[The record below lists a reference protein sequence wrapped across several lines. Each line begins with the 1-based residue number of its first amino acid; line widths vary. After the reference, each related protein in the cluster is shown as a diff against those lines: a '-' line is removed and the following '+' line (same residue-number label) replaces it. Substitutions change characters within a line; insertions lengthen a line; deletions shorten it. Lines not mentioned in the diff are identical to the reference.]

1 MDICLYY
8 RIPEISL
15 AEWQAF
21 DMSHLSKSPELMG
34 HMAYHLALE
43 NLEYKAVPNSKA
55 VIPDKCYF
63 MKPIIYC
70 SQRP

>member
-1 MDICLYY
+1 
-8 RIPEISL
+8 
-15 AEWQAF
+15 
-21 DMSHLSKSPELMG
+21 MSHLSKSPELMG